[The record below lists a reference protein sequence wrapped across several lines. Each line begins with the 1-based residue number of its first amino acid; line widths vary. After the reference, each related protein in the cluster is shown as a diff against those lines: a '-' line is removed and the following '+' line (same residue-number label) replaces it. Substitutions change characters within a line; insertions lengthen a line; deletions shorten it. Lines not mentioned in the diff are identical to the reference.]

1 MFYNVFYDTILLIM
15 KIKPVF
21 WTSFFN
27 QKETVETLTEESRAS
42 VDFYVLLAGST
53 IITTFGLV
61 LDNSVIVIGGM
72 LVAPLLFPI
81 LSLGMGVTTSSKQA
95 IKRSLAT
102 IGKSILLVGA
112 IAFFVAFLLNTKEA
126 TATMEFASKTTII
139 HFLIAFTSGVM
150 ASFAWVRQNINA
162 SLPGIAV
169 SVSLLPPLAT
179 FGIGVSMFEKTITSG
194 ALFLFIINLLGIALA
209 SVIVF
214 ALFGFSNLQKIQ
226 EKIIEEEEEMEKVKK
241 QIRDTKAVSERIGGE
256 EGVETEDKEE

>member
-1 MFYNVFYDTILLIM
+1 M

-21 WTSFFN
+21 WTSFFS
-27 QKETVETLTEESRAS
+27 QKETVETLTEESRAN

-61 LDNSVIVIGGM
+61 LNNSVVVIGGM

-81 LSLGMGVTTSSKQA
+81 LALGMGVTTSSKQA
-95 IKRSLAT
+95 IKRSLAI
-102 IGKSILLVGA
+102 IGESVFLVA
-112 IAFFVAFLLNTKEA
+112 VISFFTAFLLNAKEV
-126 TATMEFASKTTII
+126 TTTMQFASQTTII

-179 FGIGVSMFEKTITSG
+179 FGIGISMFEKTITSG
-194 ALFLFIINLLGIALA
+194 ALFLFIVNLLGIAIA

-214 ALFGFSNLQKIQ
+214 ALFGFSNMQKVQ
-226 EKIIEEEEEMEKVKK
+226 EDIIEEEEEMEKIKK
-241 QIRDTKAVSERIGGE
+241 QIKETAAISESNEIS
-256 EGVETEDKEE
+256 TENNQENQA